1 VIGFALAIAWVH
13 THRGAPQAVKVHD
26 GLVERVHAAA
36 RTADALDRQA
46 TGLGA
51 QLSRLRTGAL
61 AGDAGLRARLQR
73 RQLLAG
79 VLPVTGPGL
88 EVTLGDPPEKTEPSA
103 APSRGAA
110 LATILTDRDLRSV
123 VNQLWSDGAEAIAV
137 NGSRLTPV
145 SAIRFAGQAVL
156 VDLHPIAS
164 PYVIDAVG
172 PAEALDTGF
181 AASDVASR
189 YQTLQQADGITFS
202 VAEKDAL
209 DLPAAAVAALRFA
222 SPGRGS

>member
-1 VIGFALAIAWVH
+1 VH

-26 GLVERVHAAA
+26 GLVNRVRSAA
-36 RTADALDRQA
+36 RTADGLDRQA
-46 TGLGA
+46 TSLAA

-61 AGDAGLRARLQR
+61 SNNTGLRVRLERQ
-73 RQLLAG
+73 QLLAG
-79 VLPVTGPGL
+79 TLPVTGPGL
-88 EVTLGDPPEKTEPSA
+88 QVTLGDPPEKAGPSA
-103 APSRGAA
+103 APTRGAA
-110 LATILTDRDLRSV
+110 LATILTDRDVRSV
-123 VNQLWSDGAEAIAV
+123 VNQLWADGAEAIAV

-172 PAEALDTGF
+172 SAEALDTGF

-189 YQTLQQADGITFS
+189 YQTLQQADGITF
-202 VAEKDAL
+202 ATTEKTTL
-209 DLPAAAVAALRFA
+209 NLPAAAVPALHFA